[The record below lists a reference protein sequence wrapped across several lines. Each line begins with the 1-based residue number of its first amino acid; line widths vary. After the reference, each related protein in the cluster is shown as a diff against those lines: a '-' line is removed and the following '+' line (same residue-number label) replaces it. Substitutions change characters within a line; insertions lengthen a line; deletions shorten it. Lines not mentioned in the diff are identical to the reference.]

1 MGTTTGPSA
10 EVQHKGS
17 PELLSRAS
25 RRLSWQDEVV
35 PSSGNQ
41 TASVLSEQLVRA
53 DNAEKNSNI
62 GSIPSAVGHTSLASK
77 LARKAPFLAAGERP
91 PLPGRKRLSSYTSE
105 PPETLLLM
113 RQWAREE
120 EQHLLNQCADTS
132 DGSEHSAGGEGGS
145 QAAQPAITRAA
156 AGPPAYVHPM
166 AGSETRDT
174 EAASQYST
182 PRNTPFL
189 QPAKTWGS
197 PPKVGVAVPKV
208 ADNQLGRQL
217 GWRLLSE
224 PAEGSPGVSNHPTAG
239 DLITGRLQKGAAGGF
254 RVEPLPPDVAGQ
266 LLQMDAQMTKMR

>member
-1 MGTTTGPSA
+1 MSVLVGGQQRATGLSCCHTIA
-10 EVQHKGS
+10 AHKARCSLRLHKSHHHRGVS
-17 PELLSRAS
+17 SFSSRHQPARRPEPRCALFLGC
-25 RRLSWQDEVV
+25 LCV
-35 PSSGNQ
+35 PS
-41 TASVLSEQLVRA
+41 
-53 DNAEKNSNI
+53 NAV
-62 GSIPSAVGHTSLASK
+62 PSFPVQ
-77 LARKAPFLAAGERP
+77 
-91 PLPGRKRLSSYTSE
+91 

-217 GWRLLSE
+217 GMHQQRCTCMLVHCTAQGLL
-224 PAEGSPGVSNHPTAG
+224 P
-239 DLITGRLQKGAAGGF
+239 
-254 RVEPLPPDVAGQ
+254 Q
-266 LLQMDAQMTKMR
+266 L